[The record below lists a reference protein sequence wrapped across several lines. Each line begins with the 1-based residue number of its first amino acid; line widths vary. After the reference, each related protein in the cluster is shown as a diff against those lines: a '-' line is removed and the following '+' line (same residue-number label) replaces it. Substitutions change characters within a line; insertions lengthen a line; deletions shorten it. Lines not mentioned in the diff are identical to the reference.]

1 MVQQINLQTKIS
13 TEFLEFLGEKMLFL
27 ESKELLEESRDI
39 WENIKIPK
47 EEKEDS
53 DEETDLERD
62 PNDKGGSFK
71 ERVKTQPGKADDDIL
86 LFEKQYEDITKARPG
101 RK

>member
-1 MVQQINLQTKIS
+1 
-13 TEFLEFLGEKMLFL
+13 MLFL

-62 PNDKGGSFK
+62 PNDKGSSYN
-71 ERVKTQPGKADDDIL
+71 KTQPGKTDDDIL

>member
-1 MVQQINLQTKIS
+1 
-13 TEFLEFLGEKMLFL
+13 MLFL

-53 DEETDLERD
+53 DEETDLERE
-62 PNDKGGSFK
+62 PNDKGGSFI
-71 ERVKTQPGKADDDIL
+71 KTQPGKTDDDIL